1 MRKEWNIEEIDYLE
15 EHIGVYKI
23 ETIAKKMD
31 RSLNSV
37 VMKINRLGLANT
49 KKQTGLITIGE
60 LARHLK
66 VDRNTVKGWVEK
78 HGLPCTKKITRYNK
92 RFYFIDPID
101 FWKWAESQK
110 DKVMF
115 SKIEPRI
122 LLPEPDWVE
131 KERQRDQQ
139 TDKKRAYK
147 SWTTE
152 QDKRLVELRD
162 KGLTYK
168 EIGKILNRSAYSVE
182 HRYKR
187 IVSISQKFVN
197 S

>member
-1 MRKEWNIEEIDYLE
+1 MRREWKIDEIVYLE

-23 ETIAKKMD
+23 ETIAKKMG

-66 VDRNTVKGWVEK
+66 VDRNTVKGWVQNHE
-78 HGLPCTKKITRYNK
+78 LPCTKKITRYNK
-92 RFYFIDPID
+92 RFYFIDPLD
-101 FWKWAESQK
+101 FWKWAEVHK
-110 DKVMF
+110 DKVQF
-115 SKIEPRI
+115 SKIEPRV

-131 KERQRDQQ
+131 KERQKDLQ
-139 TDKKRAYK
+139 TDKKRVYK
-147 SWTTE
+147 NWTTE
-152 QDKRLVELRD
+152 EDKRLLELRN

-168 EIGKILNRSAYSVE
+168 EIGKIMNRSAYSVE

-187 IVSISQKFVN
+187 TTSISKQSISK
-197 S
+197 